1 MEAMTGKSW
10 RRDRENIYKNGGE
23 EESRRLD
30 ATMTADGATSMEQAL
45 AAHMWENYQSVK
57 SRLAEAIENKNKR
70 IEIKY

>member
-1 MEAMTGKSW
+1 MKTFTNTEVSW
-10 RRDRENIYKNGGE
+10 LINLLE